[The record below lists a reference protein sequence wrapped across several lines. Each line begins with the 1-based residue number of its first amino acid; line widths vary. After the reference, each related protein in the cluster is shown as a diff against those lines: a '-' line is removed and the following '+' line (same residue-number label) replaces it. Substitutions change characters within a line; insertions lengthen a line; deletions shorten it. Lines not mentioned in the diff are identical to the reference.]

1 MMHGHTGPEPFDDTD
16 AEYVRK
22 NGHE

>member
-1 MMHGHTGPEPFDDTD
+1 MHGHTGPEPFDDTD